1 MPDDTSKSIVVSYSG
16 LKFGFTRDRDDNGFW
31 YCLSP
36 NRSVFGFGVGCVVPR
51 QYWTEIRSAAL
62 DQGIDSSLL
71 YYSPPPKPTKSKTV
85 KIYSGGKSRSPM
97 KSDGGIK
104 IF

>member
-1 MPDDTSKSIVVSYSG
+1 VAENTSKSIVVNYCG
-16 LKFGFTRDRDDNGFW
+16 QKFGFARDSQNNGFW

-51 QYWTEIRSAAL
+51 QYWSEIRSAAL
-62 DQGIDSSLL
+62 DQGIDSSFL
-71 YYSPPPKPTKSKTV
+71 YYYPPEKPKQSRST
-85 KIYSGGKSRSPM
+85 KIYSGGKSRSP
-97 KSDGGIK
+97 KQDDGIK